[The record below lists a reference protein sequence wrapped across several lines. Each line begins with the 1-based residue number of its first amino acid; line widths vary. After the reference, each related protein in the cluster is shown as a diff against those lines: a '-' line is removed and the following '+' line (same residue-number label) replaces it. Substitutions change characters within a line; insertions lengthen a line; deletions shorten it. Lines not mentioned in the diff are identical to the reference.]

1 MSVFCCEIV
10 ARPQIIA
17 VLHCKYLENSVTF
30 GLHNVDRLPVP
41 VVRGRAR
48 SGCWMSS
55 DDYSSLEALDLVWAK
70 CRGYPSYPALVR
82 PGSMEPVPLR
92 PPASVTEPSLSR

>member
-1 MSVFCCEIV
+1 MSN
-10 ARPQIIA
+10 
-17 VLHCKYLENSVTF
+17 LENSVTF
-30 GLHNVDRLPVP
+30 GLPVP

-82 PGSMEPVPLR
+82 PGSIEVVPLR
-92 PPASVTEPSLSR
+92 PPALMTEPSLAFR